1 MALISWRCRNGHS
14 RVLPWARSLRR
25 VSGRLASRRSPFVRK
40 KQKRQNYEVYISKHN
55 AHSTEKTYAKR
66 NRNESD
72 YNEFPHYKHTFAE
85 SESQSEAVKR
95 NDIML
100 HITSHSES
108 FPERDFQKTDDGGI
122 NYCKLSHWL
131 KEWKYNWHL
140 KWRPFHVRETGC
152 LKSIWGINSNFHA
165 IRKRTRNGLWQPL
178 IFPACYFR

>member
-1 MALISWRCRNGHS
+1 MDGADQLEVSEWT
-14 RVLPWARSLRR
+14 LPGPS
-25 VSGRLASRRSPFVRK
+25 VGEVTEEGVGASCQPPFAFHEEK
-40 KQKRQNYEVYISKHN
+40 AKRQNDEVYISKHN
-55 AHSTEKTYAKR
+55 AHPNEKTCAKR

-100 HITSHSES
+100 HIMSHSES

-131 KEWKYNWHL
+131 KE
-140 KWRPFHVRETGC
+140 
-152 LKSIWGINSNFHA
+152 
-165 IRKRTRNGLWQPL
+165 
-178 IFPACYFR
+178 